1 MTDQENDRLAASIV
15 AALDL
20 EGMGRKARSV
30 REIAAL
36 VGGGVALVAS
46 ITIAAVEVQ
55 SKPNSPEV
63 ESMIREGSEM
73 DREKAAIVEDRVN
86 RVEVAVEDFSAV
98 KKDVERI
105 EDVQGYLIDASAW
118 QGDILEHIAGGNRG
132 RAPRKPETLKAKE
145 RELLRK

>member
-55 SKPNSPEV
+55 SKPDSPEV

-86 RVEVAVEDFSAV
+86 RVEIAVEDFSAV

-132 RAPRKPETLKAKE
+132 RVPKKPESLKAKE

>member
-20 EGMGRKARSV
+20 EGIGRKARSV

-36 VGGGVALVAS
+36 IGGGVALVAS

-55 SKPNSPEV
+55 SKPDSPEV

-86 RVEVAVEDFSAV
+86 RVEIAVEDFSAV

-132 RAPRKPETLKAKE
+132 RVPKKPETLKAKE

>member
-55 SKPNSPEV
+55 SKPDSPEV
-63 ESMIREGSEM
+63 QGLIREGTERH
-73 DREKAAIVEDRVN
+73 REKTARMDERVN
-86 RVEVAVEDFSAV
+86 RVEVAVEDVAEV
-98 KKDVERI
+98 RRDVERI
-105 EDVQGYLIDASAW
+105 EDVQGYLFEQSSW

-132 RAPRKPETLKAKE
+132 RAPRKPESLKAKE
-145 RELLRK
+145 RELLRR

>member
-20 EGMGRKARSV
+20 EGVGHKARSV

-55 SKPNSPEV
+55 SKPDSPEV

-132 RAPRKPETLKAKE
+132 RVPKKPETLKAKE